1 MKKALLYSASAL
13 AMFGFASCSNDLNE
27 PNAVPD
33 GTEVAVSFDLNLPS
47 DLGTRAVETG
57 TGTSCNQLYYAV
69 FESET
74 QKLVKSEQITAFNGG
89 LTDKVTFSLISGRK
103 YDFVFFASN
112 TAANNV
118 YSINADGKGVS
129 VNYGNMKANVETN
142 DAFFNQELGLK
153 ITSGMTQSV
162 KLYRPFA
169 QLNIGTTAADLA
181 NSAAA
186 GFTLDKTSVT
196 VPVYSGFSL
205 TDGSL
210 IGNAEEKTFASNV
223 ITGIPGDFPV
233 SGYDYIGLNYLL
245 VNDRELVMVQFSAS
259 TAAGDTQEFSYGNV
273 PVQRNYRTNIY
284 GNLLTTTFDYN
295 IEIVPDFEQPDFN
308 NERIVSTPEGFVAAL
323 TDPNVEKVVVPA
335 DLDLTAVDP
344 ADLTFA
350 TAKEIQVADGATVT
364 LPSEGVL
371 IAEQGLT
378 LTGKGTLTNES
389 VADTEADAAAGKTYR
404 QLIRVMGGELV
415 IDGMTLIN
423 DMDYHKHGNGSAG
436 YPYNSAAVSYYNDA
450 NVTIKNATIKSGE
463 FTLCG
468 MGRDVASGEIVLD
481 NSYFE
486 STSSSQN
493 GTNNWSYA
501 IRMFGSQGTVTDCT
515 VVGIQGGLSVDS
527 HMECTIT
534 GGTFTTHN
542 TPGKTDAFYPL
553 YITNGAIVTV
563 EGGEFAGAVERSPLA
578 QGKSAIVSG
587 DNDTGLPNGGAIIKG
602 GKFSGLPYNHVTN
615 TLIEAPEGYE
625 IVANTGADKDTYP
638 WIAQKK

>member
-1 MKKALLYSASAL
+1 M
-13 AMFGFASCSNDLNE
+13 
-27 PNAVPD
+27 
-33 GTEVAVSFDLNLPS
+33 
-47 DLGTRAVETG
+47 
-57 TGTSCNQLYYAV
+57 
-69 FESET
+69 
-74 QKLVKSEQITAFNGG
+74 
-89 LTDKVTFSLISGRK
+89 
-103 YDFVFFASN
+103 
-112 TAANNV
+112 
-118 YSINADGKGVS
+118 
-129 VNYGNMKANVETN
+129 
-142 DAFFNQELGLK
+142 
-153 ITSGMTQSV
+153 

-245 VNDRELVMVQFSAS
+245 VNDRELVMVQFSAL

-295 IEIVPDFEQPDFN
+295 IEIVPDFEQPDLN
-308 NERIVSTPEGFVAAL
+308 YQQVVSTAEEFVSAI
-323 TDPNVEKVVVPA
+323 TSPNVAKVIVPA
-335 DLDLTAVDP
+335 DLDLTAVAP
-344 ADLTFA
+344 ADLTFS
-350 TAKEIQVADGATVT
+350 TPKEIQVADGATVT
-364 LPSEGVL
+364 LPAKGAL

-378 LTGKGTLTNES
+378 LTGKGTLTNEA
-389 VADTEADAAAGKTYR
+389 VADTEADATAGSTFR
-404 QLIRVMGGELV
+404 QLIRVMS
-415 IDGMTLIN
+415 
-423 DMDYHKHGNGSAG
+423 GN
-436 YPYNSAAVSYYNDA
+436 
-450 NVTIKNATIKSGE
+450 
-463 FTLCG
+463 
-468 MGRDVASGEIVLD
+468 IVLD

-501 IRMFGSQGTVTDCT
+501 IRMYGSKGAVTDCT
-515 VVGIQGGLSVDS
+515 VVGVQGGLSVDS
-527 HMECTIT
+527 NMECTIT
-534 GGTFTTHN
+534 GGTYTTHN
-542 TPGKTDAFYPL
+542 SPGKTDAFYPL

-587 DNDTGLPNGGAIIKG
+587 DNDVNLPSGGAIIKG

-615 TLIEAPEGYE
+615 TLIVAPEGYE